1 MIDFAKFHGLGND
14 FIVVEQ
20 NAEAWTAAKVRAI
33 CDRHLGVGAD
43 GVLALERL
51 GEDHL
56 RMVVFNQDGSR
67 PQMCGNGVRC
77 AAGYAHSRWN
87 MSDAIL
93 VESDA
98 GPRPCE
104 IIPGNAPGLW
114 QVNVAMGPAR
124 IGAAGSFKVQGRTF
138 DYVPV
143 DMGNPHAVIL
153 EFPGD
158 EIVDRAGTLA
168 NAAHPDF
175 AQGVNLEFVEA
186 RGDEWHTS
194 VYERGVGR
202 TRACGTGACAVAAAI
217 WNLDLASPDA
227 PVVVALPG
235 GRLTIAQRNGQ
246 IWMQGPA
253 QEVFTGMYP
262 NIRSNE
268 DA

>member
-1 MIDFAKFHGLGND
+1 MTDFAKYHGLGND

-20 NAEAWTAAKVRAI
+20 PVEAWTPRRVRAI

-43 GVLALERL
+43 GVLVLERR
-51 GEDHL
+51 GEDRL

-77 AAGYAHSRWN
+77 AAAYAQSRWK
-87 MSDAIL
+87 MGDRL
-93 VESDA
+93 TVESDA

-104 IIPGNAPGLW
+104 ITPGEQPGSW
-114 QVNVAMGPAR
+114 QVNVAMGPAT
-124 IGAAGSFKVQGRTF
+124 IGERDTLHVEDHAFT
-138 DYVPV
+138 YTPV
-143 DMGNPHAVIL
+143 DMGNPHAVIFA
-153 EFPGD
+153 FPGD
-158 EIVDRAGTLA
+158 RVVDLAGEAA
-168 NAAHPDF
+168 NAGHPDF
-175 AQGVNLEFVEA
+175 DQGVNLEFVEA
-186 RGDEWHTS
+186 RGDEWRTS

-217 WNLDLASPDA
+217 WHRGLAPAES

-235 GRLTIAQRNGQ
+235 GRLTIETRQGQ

-253 QEVFTGMYP
+253 EHVFTGMYR